1 MERCIMALNESTSS
15 MRTGRTVVGL
25 FYNRVEAESAIEG
38 LKRAGFTNE
47 QIGVAMRDRGEQR
60 ELAEGSETEVAA
72 GAATGAI
79 SGGIVGGLIGL
90 LGSLLIPGIGPV
102 VAGGVLASTLVGAG
116 AGAATGGIIGA
127 LVGMGL
133 SEEEAAHFDTRFR
146 EGGILVTVNAGD
158 RTDQALDILQGHGAD
173 LGPLRTAERQRAA
186 ASSSDVSQTTWL
198 PEESRGAE
206 PIIGRQPPAEP
217 LAATGDLAEPLSPGE
232 VRIGWEEEIEVRS
245 QGDVSARPSGP
256 AGRRPTY
263 SGRERR
269 RSRDTSYVGP
279 ERRQATL

>member
-1 MERCIMALNESTSS
+1 MALNESTTGTT
-15 MRTGRTVVGL
+15 TGRTVVGL
-25 FYNRVEAESAIEG
+25 FHDRADAESAIED

-60 ELAEGSETEVAA
+60 ELAESTETEVAT

-133 SEEEAAHFDTRFR
+133 SEEEATHFDARFR
-146 EGGILVTVNAGD
+146 QGGILVTVNAGD
-158 RTDQALDILQGHGAD
+158 RTERAIDILQRRNAD
-173 LGPLRTAERQRAA
+173 LGPLRTVGREQAA
-186 ASSSDVSQTTWL
+186 ASSSELSQKSPL
-198 PEESRGAE
+198 PDDRLSQE
-206 PIIGRQPPAEP
+206 PVVVRQPPAPGEP
-217 LAATGDLAEPLSPGE
+217 LAATGDFGEPLSPGE
-232 VRIGWEEEIEVRS
+232 VHIEWEEEIEVRAP
-245 QGDVSARPSGP
+245 GDVTERPGDP
-256 AGRRPTY
+256 AARRPAY

-269 RSRDTSYVGP
+269 RGRDASYAGP

>member
-1 MERCIMALNESTSS
+1 MALNESTTGTT
-15 MRTGRTVVGL
+15 TGRTVVGL
-25 FYNRVEAESAIEG
+25 FHDRADAESAIEN

-60 ELAEGSETEVAA
+60 ELAESTETEVAT

-133 SEEEAAHFDTRFR
+133 TEEEATHFDTRFR
-146 EGGILVTVNAGD
+146 QGGILVTVNAGA
-158 RTDQALDILQGHGAD
+158 RTDQAIDILQRHNAD
-173 LGPLRTAERQRAA
+173 LGPLRTAGREQAA
-186 ASSSDVSQTTWL
+186 APSSQFSEKSRPPDDSLSQ
-198 PEESRGAE
+198 E
-206 PIIGRQPPAEP
+206 PVIGRQPAAEP
-217 LAATGDLAEPLSPGE
+217 LAATGDFAEPLSPGE
-232 VRIGWEEEIEVRS
+232 VRIEWEEEIEVRGRDP
-245 QGDVSARPSGP
+245 GDVTARPGGP
-256 AGRRPTY
+256 AGRRPAY

-269 RSRDTSYVGP
+269 RGRDASYAGP

>member
-1 MERCIMALNESTSS
+1 MALNE
-15 MRTGRTVVGL
+15 RTIGTTAGRTVVGL
-25 FYNRVEAESAIEG
+25 FHDRADAESAIEN
-38 LKRAGFTNE
+38 LKQAGFTNE

-60 ELAEGSETEVAA
+60 ELADGTDTGVAT

-133 SEEEAAHFDTRFR
+133 SEEEATHFDTHFR
-146 EGGILVTVNAGD
+146 QGGILVTVNAGA
-158 RTDQALDILQGHGAD
+158 RTDQAIDILQRHNAD
-173 LGPLRTAERQRAA
+173 LGPLRTAGREQAA
-186 ASSSDVSQTTWL
+186 ASSSQFSQQSRL
-198 PEESRGAE
+198 PDDSLGQESVV
-206 PIIGRQPPAEP
+206 GRQPPAPAEP
-217 LAATGDLAEPLSPGE
+217 LAAMGDFAEPLSPGE
-232 VRIGWEEEIEVRS
+232 VRIEWEEEIEVRAPR
-245 QGDVSARPSGP
+245 DVTARPGGP
-256 AGRRPTY
+256 ACRRPAY

-269 RSRDTSYVGP
+269 RGRDASYAGP